1 MILEYLHFSGAY
13 GSLIVFPE
21 CTFISFNMAHIFD
34 GPILGRKVETT
45 LCKSSELCLVITDS
59 VFYSLVFQ
67 VGNPTLFAVFFD
79 L

>member
-1 MILEYLHFSGAY
+1 MVPSWG
-13 GSLIVFPE
+13 G
-21 CTFISFNMAHIFD
+21 
-34 GPILGRKVETT
+34 KVETT
-45 LCKSSELCLVITDS
+45 LRKSSELCLVITDS